1 METESL
7 YGATTSVSTNF
18 TTTTSCVTTF
28 GAITYGAT
36 TSGTNTSGATTSGA
50 ITYGATTS
58 GAITYG
64 ATTSGTNTSGAT
76 TSGAITS
83 GATTS
88 GVITSGATT
97 SSATTS
103 GVISS
108 GAVLSVVFRAL
119 PGVSAAE
126 YQANMKRIYTVST
139 VQGFWSVYN
148 NIPGADRIRVR
159 CSYHLMRD
167 ERKPLWEEP
176 YNQYGG
182 TWKLKCFKKDTP
194 QVWRELLLAAIG
206 EQFSDSI
213 AEGDEVCGV
222 TVTVREKD
230 DLVQV
235 WNTSAQLADEATVL
249 HKVQRL
255 LPEVNF
261 PTKYY
266 KRTATVEGG
275 FSVNKSLLVENMH
288 EKTVTAQRHI
298 HGEIQEA
305 GGIKN
310 IHISKNRLDYVRGA
324 RKRFREH
331 LEMMKTRRR
340 QKKMNDGN

>member
-1 METESL
+1 
-7 YGATTSVSTNF
+7 
-18 TTTTSCVTTF
+18 
-28 GAITYGAT
+28 
-36 TSGTNTSGATTSGA
+36 
-50 ITYGATTS
+50 
-58 GAITYG
+58 
-64 ATTSGTNTSGAT
+64 
-76 TSGAITS
+76 
-83 GATTS
+83 
-88 GVITSGATT
+88 
-97 SSATTS
+97 
-103 GVISS
+103 
-108 GAVLSVVFRAL
+108 
-119 PGVSAAE
+119 
-126 YQANMKRIYTVST
+126 MKRIYTVST

-266 KRTATVEGG
+266 KPHQTHHAYEGG
-275 FSVNKSLLVENMH
+275 R
-288 EKTVTAQRHI
+288 A
-298 HGEIQEA
+298 
-305 GGIKN
+305 
-310 IHISKNRLDYVRGA
+310 
-324 RKRFREH
+324 
-331 LEMMKTRRR
+331 
-340 QKKMNDGN
+340 

>member
-1 METESL
+1 MTL
-7 YGATTSVSTNF
+7 LANALV
-18 TTTTSCVTTF
+18 
-28 GAITYGAT
+28 
-36 TSGTNTSGATTSGA
+36 
-50 ITYGATTS
+50 
-58 GAITYG
+58 
-64 ATTSGTNTSGAT
+64 
-76 TSGAITS
+76 
-83 GATTS
+83 
-88 GVITSGATT
+88 
-97 SSATTS
+97 
-103 GVISS
+103 
-108 GAVLSVVFRAL
+108 VLSSTAEDGKIEVRISVRAL

-266 KRTATVEGG
+266 KLLYLNNFYSSITKELSHANIINDVLAENSKKEYLH
-275 FSVNKSLLVENMH
+275 FSNLKKSQLQEIFRPCDQFSDEVGLDTIYVTSLKNVKPKSTITIP
-288 EKTVTAQRHI
+288 KTF
-298 HGEIQEA
+298 EIA
-305 GGIKN
+305 YRAIDIPKMYL
-310 IHISKNRLDYVRGA
+310 SSAVRGVPPDPLPPS
-324 RKRFREH
+324 FRAILTGRELVDNVASAQSH
-331 LEMMKTRRR
+331 RDADMCDSV
-340 QKKMNDGN
+340 QSAS